1 MRNRVQLWDE
11 IKILSDNYW
20 ELFQKVKKLEDDA
33 FLNDRITKES
43 LRQFEKSYSQMK
55 DIHVEKLDVFRRI
68 YEVSKQTDLFDDE

>member
-1 MRNRVQLWDE
+1 MRNRVYFWDE
-11 IKILSDNYW
+11 IKILSEKYW

-43 LRQFEKSYSQMK
+43 LKQFDEIYSQMK
-55 DIHVEKLDVFRRI
+55 DIHAEKLEVFRRI